1 MESVQRISFLSRSL
15 HFRRLF
21 IFSFRFRAKIDSVND
36 SFSDSSENKKFVGQ
50 SRLAVEDERAQVELA
65 HGEVS
70 AAAHV
75 APSRLR
81 LWAPAN
87 ASNCS
92 RRCDRRVLSLTSG
105 LRRGS
110 VSTHTLSGTARRTA
124 DCSPPHSGGRRPST
138 PLSPDPHT
146 VRRPPQAPLLDKP
159 PPLSPSRSPSG
170 RRFDAKLEALR
181 AACGGR
187 VLLSALAL

>member
-1 MESVQRISFLSRSL
+1 M
-15 HFRRLF
+15 
-21 IFSFRFRAKIDSVND
+21 
-36 SFSDSSENKKFVGQ
+36 G
-50 SRLAVEDERAQVELA
+50 ELA

-92 RRCDRRVLSLTSG
+92 RRCDRRVLSLNERSSPRLSVDPHTLWHGEAHSG
-105 LRRGS
+105 L
-110 VSTHTLSGTARRTA
+110 LAA
-124 DCSPPHSGGRRPST
+124 ALRRPMALH

-146 VRRPPQAPLLDKP
+146 VRRPPQAPVLDKP